1 MLFRSSIVTNKI
13 AKLPNINLTVSTA
26 SYNSTS
32 SGWVQKTING
42 QICYGVTVPSGFKA
56 MVNANGEELLCQLIY
71 DSTTKK
77 FTAYIAE
84 KQAITILSES
94 PTYA

>member
-1 MLFRSSIVTNKI
+1 MLPSVN
-13 AKLPNINLTVSTA
+13 LPIGTA
-26 SYNSTS
+26 SYGVSS

-42 QICYGVTVPSGFKA
+42 QICYGVVVPSGFKA
-56 MVNANGEELLCQLIY
+56 MVNENGEELLCQLIY
-71 DSTTKK
+71 DKTTKK

-84 KQAITILSES
+84 KQAITILSEV